1 MHGCDGHEAPYKNC
15 EIHDPGSGFQALRLG
30 QYGQIENIYYI
41 SKNLLYFHILRK
53 TGCIAIMS
61 IKPFT

>member
-30 QYGQIENIYYI
+30 QYGQIENIY
-41 SKNLLYFHILRK
+41 
-53 TGCIAIMS
+53 
-61 IKPFT
+61 